1 MIKLYHLGPLY
12 VIKKW
17 EPGTH
22 FHDQKHLLP
31 DRNLDSNADNTQ
43 QTTTDVDEQDPAWL
57 DMQRTTTNTQKQI
70 RPDLSIGII

>member
-31 DRNLDSNADNTQ
+31 DRNLDRNADNTQ
-43 QTTTDVDEQDPAWL
+43 QTTTDVDKQDPASL
-57 DMQRTTTNTQKQI
+57 DIQRTTTNTQKQI